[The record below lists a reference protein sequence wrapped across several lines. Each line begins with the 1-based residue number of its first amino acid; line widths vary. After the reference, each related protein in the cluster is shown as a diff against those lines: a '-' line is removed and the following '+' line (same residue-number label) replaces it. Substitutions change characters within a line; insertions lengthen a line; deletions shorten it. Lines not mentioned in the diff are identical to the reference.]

1 MTGEDAGPTPSSGS
15 ATGSTRAGK
24 RTAWTVFRALAREEW
39 RLHARLF
46 GGWRF
51 ACFPLVVAALTAAG
65 AFALVET
72 GTAAA
77 TVVTGLHVLALGFG
91 LYGGTAALA
100 GSSMLENV
108 FGRLSL
114 VLSTATTLPLSRR
127 RLLGLFLLKDALFYG
142 LVFVLPMAIAAAALE
157 ARATSTATVRGTVTA
172 VLALWLSLSLV
183 FAVGTTATVGLIAAR
198 TRGVPTWAI
207 GLALGL
213 VAALGWLA
221 SPVDAAA
228 VRAALVPL
236 NGSLLG
242 AVGLAAAAALGA
254 VTALAVYDPTYGKPS
269 RTASDRFGTIS
280 DALPIETDALV
291 AKTLLELA
299 RSAGG
304 VWKPLVSAGV
314 LFALVAALVG
324 VVESITGIAPAPGI
338 FFGGVLGLSAFTTY
352 NWLTQFDSL
361 EDYLVYPIPIAD
373 VFRAKRTA
381 FVLVGAPTVAVPY
394 LAALV
399 WFDAT
404 LVDAVAGAVVLA
416 GYALYYYGLTVY
428 LAGFD
433 PNEFLFDAVR
443 FSGFTA
449 GVAVPLVPTLV
460 AGFVAAPPATAVA
473 AALGVAGLVVG
484 AIGYVLSSRAGPRWG
499 ERYRDGA
506 A

>member
-1 MTGEDAGPTPSSGS
+1 MTADARSG
-15 ATGSTRAGK
+15 ASTRA
-24 RTAWTVFRALAREEW
+24 VFLALAREEW

-51 ACFPLVVAALTAAG
+51 GCFPLVVAALTAAG

-72 GTAAA
+72 GTAAG
-77 TVVTGLHVLALGFG
+77 TVVTGLHVLAFGFG
-91 LYGGTAALA
+91 LYSGTAALA

-114 VLSTATTLPLSRR
+114 VLSTAATLPLSRR
-127 RLLGLFLLKDALFYG
+127 RLLGLFLLKDTAFYG
-142 LVFVLPMAIAAAALE
+142 LVFVLPMAIAAVPLEVLTSASELTTGATLSSAA
-157 ARATSTATVRGTVTA
+157 VA

-183 FAVGTTATVGLIAAR
+183 FAVGTVATVGLIAVR

-207 GLALGL
+207 GLGIGL
-213 VAALGWLA
+213 VAIAAWQTGW
-221 SPVDAAA
+221 VAAA
-228 VRAALVPL
+228 SDRAALVPL
-236 NGSLLG
+236 NGSFTG
-242 AVGLAAAAALGA
+242 AAGLAAAAVLSGVA
-254 VTALAVYDPTYGKPS
+254 ALAIYDPTYGKPS
-269 RTASDRFGTIS
+269 RTAGDRFGTIS
-280 DALPIETDALV
+280 DALPLETDALV

-304 VWKPLVSAGV
+304 VWKPFVSAGI

-361 EDYLVYPIPIAD
+361 ETYLAYPIPIED

-394 LAALV
+394 LAAIL

-404 LVDAVAGAVVLA
+404 LVDAVAGALVLA

-443 FSGFTA
+443 FSAFTA

-460 AGFVAAPPATAVA
+460 AGFVDAPPSPMIA
-473 AALGVAGLVVG
+473 AALGAAGLAVG
-484 AIGYVLSSRAGPRWG
+484 AVGHVLSSRAGPRWD

>member
-1 MTGEDAGPTPSSGS
+1 MTADARSGT
-15 ATGSTRAGK
+15 ATRA
-24 RTAWTVFRALAREEW
+24 VFLALAREEW

-51 ACFPLVVAALTAAG
+51 GCFPLVVAALTAAG

-91 LYGGTAALA
+91 LYSGTAALA

-127 RLLGLFLLKDALFYG
+127 RLLGLFLLKDTLFYG
-142 LVFVLPMAIAAAALE
+142 LVFVLPMATAAVPLE
-157 ARATSTATVRGTVTA
+157 VRATSTVTVLGTVAA
-172 VLALWLSLSLV
+172 VVALWLSLCLV
-183 FAVGTTATVGLIAAR
+183 FAAGATATVGLIAVR
-198 TRGVPTWAI
+198 TRGIPTWGI
-207 GLALGL
+207 GLALGF
-213 VAALGWLA
+213 VAVLGWLA
-221 SPVDAAA
+221 GPVDPAA
-228 VRAALVPL
+228 VRTALVPL

-242 AVGLAAAAALGA
+242 AVGLTAAAVLGSVAALA
-254 VTALAVYDPTYGKPS
+254 IYDPTYGKPS
-269 RTASDRFGTIS
+269 RTAGDRFGTIS
-280 DALPIETDALV
+280 DALPFGTDALV

-304 VWKPLVSAGV
+304 VWKPFVSAAI

-361 EDYLVYPIPIAD
+361 ETYLAFPIPIED

-394 LAALV
+394 AAAIL

-404 LVDAVAGAVVLA
+404 LVDAVAGALVLS

-443 FSGFTA
+443 FSAFTA

-460 AGFVAAPPATAVA
+460 AGFVDAPPSPTVA
-473 AALGVAGLVVG
+473 AALGLAGIVVG
-484 AIGYVLSSRAGPRWG
+484 AVGYILSSRAGPRWD
-499 ERYRDGA
+499 EQYRDGA
-506 A
+506 G